1 MSVWAYSTGKE
12 PFEDTLRG
20 IFTLIIKARALGP
33 TSVEMNF
40 NDYAGEFMGQ
50 LDQDL
55 HMQSKIW
62 LRNLQ
67 KGMRV
72 AELDSELAGLYVKP
86 MDAEARLAV
95 EQLAP

>member
-1 MSVWAYSTGKE
+1 MGVFNREGTVWRHATW
-12 PFEDTLRG
+12 D
-20 IFTLIIKARALGP
+20 IHIDNKAQALGP
-33 TSVEMNF
+33 TSIEMNF

-55 HMQSKIW
+55 HIQSKIW

-72 AELDSELAGLYVKP
+72 AELDSELAGLYIKP